1 MRAALVAV
9 ACLALS
15 GCGPGPS
22 PMKAAAPKPEK
33 DARRLRTGPVE
44 VVVKDDEGRVS
55 WTMQAEDSR
64 LVIPD
69 SGAMTSMAEAV
80 TGAVYE
86 AGKVSSRYT
95 AEAGTAD
102 QGKKTAVL
110 TGAVEVTHES
120 TGRVLRAARVV
131 YSEARRRFEA
141 SGSVT
146 VSSGEVRIGPFA
158 QLYATPDLKRVG
170 TPDRFR

>member
-1 MRAALVAV
+1 MRVALPA
-9 ACLALS
+9 LAFLAIC
-15 GCGPGPS
+15 GCGPGPT
-22 PMKAAAPKPEK
+22 PTAAAPSEPEK

-44 VVVKDDEGRVS
+44 VVVKDEDGRVS
-55 WTMQAEDSR
+55 WTMQADDSR
-64 LVIPD
+64 LVIPE
-69 SGAMTSMAEAV
+69 SGAMTSMAESV
-80 TGAVYE
+80 TGQVYE
-86 AGKVSSRYT
+86 GGKVSSRYT
-95 AEAGTAD
+95 ARAGTAD
-102 QGKKTAVL
+102 QGQKTAVL
-110 TGAVEVTHES
+110 TGSVEVTHES